1 MKTLKKRLNDGIAR
15 VYLVEGDDYYLYDK
29 AFSMIKNACQITM
42 DDFNINIFDDES
54 FNLTKFFN
62 ATEMLPMAD
71 PKRLVVLKGCKI
83 TESDKKNLY
92 ELLLKIP
99 KTTTVLILD
108 YNNNFEYLK
117 KDFVFVDASR
127 MDQQTV
133 GKLVIAYLAKQG
145 KQISS
150 EALTALIE
158 ACNGYLT
165 RIFSEL
171 GKLVYYDVN
180 SPLITKKMVDELVTK
195 DTEFSVFELTEA
207 LSKKNGDK
215 AIKILKL
222 MEKEQGVFTLI
233 ANQFRRL
240 FYASISDLP
249 NLELAKLLGV
259 KEFAVIKAR
268 QLAKGFSKAQL
279 NKISSLLEE
288 LDFSVKSGA
297 ILQQNALYLLVFN
310 IIYV

>member
-127 MDQQTV
+127 MDQHTV

>member
-15 VYLVEGDDYYLYDK
+15 VYIVEGDDYYLYDK
-29 AFSMIKNACQITM
+29 AFSMIKNACRITL

-54 FNLTKFFN
+54 FNLNKFFN
-62 ATEMLPMAD
+62 ATEMLPVID
-71 PKRLVVLKGCKI
+71 QKRLVVLKGCKI
-83 TESDKKNLY
+83 NEGEKKALA
-92 ELLLKIP
+92 EMLMHIP

-117 KDFVFVDASR
+117 KDFVLIDANR
-127 MDQQTV
+127 MDEQTV
-133 GKLVIAYLAKQG
+133 RKLVVAYLAKQDR
-145 KQISS
+145 QISP
-150 EALTALIE
+150 EALTGFIE

-171 GKLVYYDVN
+171 NKLMYYQPQN
-180 SPLITKKMVDELVTK
+180 PLITKNMVDELVTK
-195 DTEFSVFELTEA
+195 DIEFSIFELTEA
-207 LSKKNGDK
+207 LSKKQGDR
-215 AIKILKL
+215 ALQILKR
-222 MEKEQGVFTLI
+222 MEKDQGVFTLI

-240 FYASISDLP
+240 FYASISDLS
-249 NLELAKLLGV
+249 NAELAKLLGV
-259 KEFAVIKAR
+259 KEYAITKAR

-279 NKISSLLEE
+279 NKICGMLEE
-288 LDFSVKSGA
+288 FDYAVKSGA

>member
-180 SPLITKKMVDELVTK
+180 SPLITKNMVDELVTK

>member
-62 ATEMLPMAD
+62 TTEMLPMAD

-180 SPLITKKMVDELVTK
+180 SPLITKNMVDELVTK

>member
-15 VYLVEGDDYYLYDK
+15 VYIVEGDDYYLYDK
-29 AFSMIKNACQITM
+29 AFSMIKNACRITL

-54 FNLTKFFN
+54 FNLNKFFN
-62 ATEMLPMAD
+62 ATEMLPVID
-71 PKRLVVLKGCKI
+71 QKRLVVLKGCKI
-83 TESDKKNLY
+83 NEGEKKALA
-92 ELLLKIP
+92 EMLMHIP

-117 KDFVFVDASR
+117 KDFVLVDANR
-127 MDQQTV
+127 MDEQTV
-133 GKLVIAYLAKQG
+133 RKLVVAYLAKQDR
-145 KQISS
+145 QISP
-150 EALTALIE
+150 EALTRLIE

-171 GKLVYYDVN
+171 NKLMYYQPQN
-180 SPLITKKMVDELVTK
+180 PLITKNMVDELVTK
-195 DTEFSVFELTEA
+195 DIEFSIFELTEA
-207 LSKKNGDK
+207 LSKKQGDI
-215 AIKILKL
+215 ALQILKR
-222 MEKEQGVFTLI
+222 MEKDQGVFTLI

-240 FYASISDLP
+240 FYASISDLS
-249 NLELAKLLGV
+249 NAELAKLLGV
-259 KEFAVIKAR
+259 KEYAITKAR

-279 NKISSLLEE
+279 NKICGMLEE
-288 LDFSVKSGA
+288 FDYAVKSGA

>member
-158 ACNGYLT
+158 ACNGYVT